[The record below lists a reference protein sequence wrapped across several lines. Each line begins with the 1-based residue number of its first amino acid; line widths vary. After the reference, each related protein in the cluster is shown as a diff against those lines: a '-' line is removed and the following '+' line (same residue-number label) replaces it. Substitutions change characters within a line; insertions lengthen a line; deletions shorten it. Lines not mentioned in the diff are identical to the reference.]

1 MKHDMDKLNLRS
13 AFGPEPEDCH
23 AALMAAARSVK
34 EEEKTVGQGVRTL
47 AIAVALVLSMTA
59 VAFAVGQAGLR
70 EWLEQFMGTTTPQT
84 AQQVLTATEKTTYE
98 VGPLTMTV
106 SETLADGRLAYLTVN
121 AASKDNSALVY
132 DASGDP
138 YDPVGTER
146 ANALNDPDIQAETP
160 LALAAQKSGL
170 PLYSVM
176 AWLQLEEGVSDGTE
190 MMDALCQE
198 DGSVL
203 LIDMLT
209 TDPAMVGE
217 SLNVDIYLRVKQI
230 DPVTMETV
238 GDAWQTVEQRSLTV
252 YGVTDTKDYQPQGDG
267 LLNDGV
273 TIISAKAELTCAGA
287 YVTIQARPADGM
299 SYDKAESQG
308 FLYTELLDDA
318 GSAFPKG
325 ISLSSSVT
333 QTENGLVQIEQMI
346 GVDALP
352 ESITITAPMV
362 QGSSVTI
369 K

>member
-34 EEEKTVGQGVRTL
+34 EEKKTMRQGVRTL
-47 AIAVALVLSMTA
+47 AMAAILVLCMTA
-59 VAFAVGQAGLR
+59 VAFAAGQAGLR
-70 EWLEQFMGTTTPQT
+70 EWLEQFMGVTPPQT

-121 AASKDNSALVY
+121 AASKNNALVY

-176 AWLQLEEGVSDGTE
+176 AWLQLEEGLSDGTE

-209 TDPAMVGE
+209 TNPDMVGE
-217 SLNVDIYLRVKQI
+217 TLHVDIYLRVKQL
-230 DPVTMETV
+230 DPVTMETI

-252 YGVTDTKDYQPQGDG
+252 YGVTDTRDYQPQGDG
-267 LLNDGV
+267 ALNDGV
-273 TIISAKAELTCAGA
+273 TIIGAKAELTCAGA
-287 YVTIQARPADGM
+287 YVTIQARLADDLTY
-299 SYDKAESQG
+299 SDAEG
-308 FLYTELLDDA
+308 AGLLYTELLDGA
-318 GSAFPKG
+318 GNAFPEG
-325 ISLSSSVT
+325 ISLSGAVT
-333 QTENGLVQIEQMI
+333 LVESGLVQIEQMI
-346 GVDALP
+346 GVDTLP
-352 ESITITAPMV
+352 ESITITAPLVDGKNVTV
-362 QGSSVTI
+362 Q
-369 K
+369 